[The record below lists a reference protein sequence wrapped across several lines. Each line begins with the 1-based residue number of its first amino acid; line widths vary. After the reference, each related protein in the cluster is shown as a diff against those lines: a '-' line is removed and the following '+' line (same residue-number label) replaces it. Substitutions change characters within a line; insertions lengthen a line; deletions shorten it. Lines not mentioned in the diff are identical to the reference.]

1 MEVQLRNT
9 ESLCGTEAR
18 ADFKATLRLV
28 WIGLLILGQTGSLL
42 QGDFFLFFFLLTIR
56 ELGRIR

>member
-18 ADFKATLRLV
+18 ADFKAMLRLV
-28 WIGLLILGQTGSLL
+28 WIGLLILGQTGSLREI
-42 QGDFFLFFFLLTIR
+42 FFIFY
-56 ELGRIR
+56 

>member
-18 ADFKATLRLV
+18 ADFKAMLRLV

-42 QGDFFLFFFLLTIR
+42 QGDFFYFLLTIR

>member
-42 QGDFFLFFFLLTIR
+42 QGDFFLIFFYYY
-56 ELGRIR
+56 